1 MRIKCHSTSSGAWQ
15 VLTAC
20 SWPIPFNHLCA
31 DWFVS
36 SLNVFIWPSPRPT
49 LRDRVVLTS
58 SSGRHVDGLLPIR
71 HSHSGLAVPRSL
83 SPVLASV
90 DFIAGLH
97 FRRGRGHDLNRGISP
112 YKRLYSPGVG
122 PSGFYLAIGH
132 DWCASSQTDRE
143 NSFHYSWNDRHSF
156 LFFFQVSL
164 LLLAF
169 MSMERFLC
177 IASPFG
183 YTKLNQKTAKISLV
197 LIWGLGLIMAIV
209 PGK

>member
-1 MRIKCHSTSSGAWQ
+1 MTSTE
-15 VLTAC
+15 VLVHT
-20 SWPIPFNHLCA
+20 N
-31 DWFVS
+31 
-36 SLNVFIWPSPRPT
+36 
-49 LRDRVVLTS
+49 
-58 SSGRHVDGLLPIR
+58 G
-71 HSHSGLAVPRSL
+71 
-83 SPVLASV
+83 
-90 DFIAGLH
+90 
-97 FRRGRGHDLNRGISP
+97 
-112 YKRLYSPGVG
+112 YSPGVG
-122 PSGFYLAIGH
+122 PGGFYLAIGH